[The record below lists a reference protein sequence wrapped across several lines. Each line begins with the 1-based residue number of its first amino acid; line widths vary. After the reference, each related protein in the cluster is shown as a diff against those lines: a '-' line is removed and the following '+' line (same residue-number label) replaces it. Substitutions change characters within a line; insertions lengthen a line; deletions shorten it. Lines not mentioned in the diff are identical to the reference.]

1 MRKACTTLSLALPL
15 CLSTLA
21 ALPLLAQAQGADAGA
36 TSSGRPGAGQR
47 DPAKMHEMF
56 EQRFKK
62 ADSNGDGKL
71 SKVEAQAGM
80 PRVAKNFDAID
91 TDKDGF
97 ITQAEIAA
105 AMASRQGSKGGA
117 AVPK

>member
-1 MRKACTTLSLALPL
+1 MRKAITAL
-15 CLSTLA
+15 CLGTLA
-21 ALPLLAQAQGADAGA
+21 ALAVPMLAQAQGSDTGT

-62 ADSNGDGKL
+62 ADTNGDGKL
-71 SKVEAQAGM
+71 SKAEAQAGM

-97 ITQAEIAA
+97 ITQTEIAA
-105 AMASRQGSKGGA
+105 AMANRQGGKGGA
-117 AVPK
+117 AAPK